1 MSRGSLSKRFQ
12 LASDVSNVSSFPTT
26 SPFRLGEDSVF
37 LEDTNSTCSEVV
49 LGLGIP
55 SFDAATPKV
64 PRRSAPLAP
73 LCDNTTRKRNRT
85 TSLFGDDNR
94 SNKKSRNDDFDRG
107 EPVKRIMSTGM
118 LALARD
124 YSMSTH
130 YHLPAVPCPQVPSGA
145 FRSISGATLAELI
158 LTLNEEE
165 FANKYYLVDCRYEYE
180 YTRGHILNATNH
192 FDPAKIEGVF
202 FPLDIERAAKMR
214 SLIPI
219 FYCEFSQKRGPSMAH
234 KLRELDRNRNA
245 ENYPYVEYPEIYVLD
260 RGYNNFFKNPDNQK
274 LCEPMDY
281 VQMDDPRFRDHL
293 RRMSFHRSKSS
304 SVFTSKRLTFRSQAS
319 DYYTPHERVS
329 YCQSISSELDVTL
342 SGSPISR
349 HQSRSSPIAKKPK
362 APFCSGQL
370 SFDVT
375 GPAF

>member
-1 MSRGSLSKRFQ
+1 MSRRSLSKQFQ
-12 LASDVSNVSSFPTT
+12 LASDVSNVSSYPPT

-64 PRRSAPLAP
+64 PRRAPLAS
-73 LCDNTTRKRNRT
+73 LCNNTTRKRNRT

-94 SNKKSRNDDFDRG
+94 SNKKSRNDDFDHG

-130 YHLPAVPCPQVPSGA
+130 YHLPAVACPQVPSGA

-202 FPLDIERAAKMR
+202 FPLDIEQVAKMR

-234 KLRELDRNRNA
+234 KLRELDRGRNA

-304 SVFTSKRLTFRSQAS
+304 SVFTSKRMTFRSQAL
-319 DYYTPHERVS
+319 DYYTPQERVS

-349 HQSRSSPIAKKPK
+349 HQSRSSSIAKKPK
-362 APFCSGQL
+362 APFCSGQPC
-370 SFDVT
+370 DVT
-375 GPAF
+375 GPAV